1 MRATLVQLGHTAHRV
16 PSTDAFAVGSSQCPS
31 AAAGSH
37 SFRVCCA
44 VDAFIALGGR
54 SDKSGEIST
63 EKLRA
68 VIKDFGL
75 TIDID
80 VSAAVL
86 APQACSRCLFPDSQT
101 RPCCRIAA
109 PDSRHGHGSLRI
121 DRLRGVQT
129 DDGGQEEVKCGLTLV
144 TTPINF
150 VGIRVLLLPLIVTS
164 SASRIYVKYVNNILG
179 CCQKP
184 PDAEIYAAAPV
195 RPSTCTT
202 WGVGVAG
209 RGDLLRPGPAPQRTT
224 P

>member
-144 TTPINF
+144 TTPIYNF
-150 VGIRVLLLPLIVTS
+150 RRNQGPSAASHSYLISISHICKVREQYSRLLSKAPRRGNIRGRPRRVVPRL
-164 SASRIYVKYVNNILG
+164 
-179 CCQKP
+179 
-184 PDAEIYAAAPV
+184 V
-195 RPSTCTT
+195 R
-202 WGVGVAG
+202 
-209 RGDLLRPGPAPQRTT
+209 
-224 P
+224 

>member
-80 VSAAVL
+80 VSATVL
-86 APQACSRCLFPDSQT
+86 APQACSRCLSPDSQT

-129 DDGGQEEVKCGLTLV
+129 DDGGQEEVKCGHSCYYSY
-144 TTPINF
+144 NF
-150 VGIRVLLLPLIVTS
+150 RRNQGPSAASHSYLISISHICKVREQYSRLLS
-164 SASRIYVKYVNNILG
+164 KA
-179 CCQKP
+179 P
-184 PDAEIYAAAPV
+184 PDAEIRAGT
-195 RPSTCTT
+195 RPRRPPPTR
-202 WGVGVAG
+202 G
-209 RGDLLRPGPAPQRTT
+209 RCCRGCIVYSAV
-224 P
+224 

>member
-80 VSAAVL
+80 VSATVL

-144 TTPINF
+144 TTPIIF

-184 PDAEIYAAAPV
+184 PQTRKYA
-195 RPSTCTT
+195 RER
-202 WGVGVAG
+202 GRAG
-209 RGDLLRPGPAPQRTT
+209 RPRPEGGVVEVV
-224 P
+224 

>member
-1 MRATLVQLGHTAHRV
+1 MMRATLVQLGHTAHRV

-80 VSAAVL
+80 RLIRDTDTDHSGL
-86 APQACSRCLFPDSQT
+86 
-101 RPCCRIAA
+101 
-109 PDSRHGHGSLRI
+109 I
-121 DRLRGVQT
+121 DY
-129 DDGGQEEVKCGLTLV
+129 EEFK
-144 TTPINF
+144 
-150 VGIRVLLLPLIVTS
+150 
-164 SASRIYVKYVNNILG
+164 
-179 CCQKP
+179 Q
-184 PDAEIYAAAPV
+184 
-195 RPSTCTT
+195 
-202 WGVGVAG
+202 
-209 RGDLLRPGPAPQRTT
+209 
-224 P
+224 